1 MYSAECY
8 DASTGDQL
16 SHWSHRLLRGQFRD
30 GPHGP
35 ESLTLT
41 VRANR
46 YEAAHWLRRIGTGVI
61 RVGSRNGVRWSGRLT
76 DVQMQTGAMTIQA
89 RGWWDALNDLNM
101 TCAWSRSQP
110 QAWKALNS
118 ADISTVNAPRWQQE
132 LRNGLIWTPRKNNQY
147 DQSNKAAFGLRV
159 PHNSTPGRTWQTLSF
174 NYSING
180 GILWKLEA
188 ESRTFGWASAVSL
201 WTATGSVTPPATG
214 SANIT
219 LGANAND
226 ALVILFYFNTA
237 SPVNFT
243 GETGTVSAAITDL
256 RAKTHTGSTV
266 TAAPVINAI
275 SSYINANNA
284 SMLNAATSQVLSP
297 GIDWYDLEFTDIPV
311 TKAAESVTPE
321 GWECGVTV
329 DQQMYLRTEGSVGR
343 LWHVA
348 GGIDVQRSLSRV
360 RNAARV
366 GYGHADGEMR
376 RNSATTHT
384 ASNAQYGVR
393 REIFDRTQGTSQ
405 TEANE
410 VRDDLLSANAQPD
423 PALRLTVQR
432 LYGESQG
439 RVPRGMWGSVR
450 VGDTLSL
457 MNVPAEWNS
466 AEKLQAAIVRGV
478 TVDLVGGQVSL
489 DIEPAES
496 LAWAIASPAR
506 YRQPLR
512 EPIVR

>member
-8 DASTGDQL
+8 DPSSGDQL
-16 SHWSHRLLRGQFRD
+16 SNWSHRLVRGQFRD
-30 GPHGP
+30 GIHGP
-35 ESLTLT
+35 ESLSMT

-46 YEAAHWLRRIGTGVI
+46 YEAAQWLRRIGTGVI

-76 DVQMQTGAMTIQA
+76 DVQMQAGQMLIQA
-89 RGWWDALNDLNM
+89 RGWWDALGDLRY
-101 TCAWSRSQP
+101 TCAWSRSEP
-110 QAWKALNS
+110 SAWRILNS

-132 LRNGLIWTPRKNNQY
+132 TRNGLIWTPRKNNQY

-188 ESRTFGWASAVSL
+188 ESRTYGFASSVSL
-201 WTATGSVTPPATG
+201 WTATGSLTPPATG

-226 ALVILFYFNTA
+226 ALVLLFYYNTA

-243 GETGTVSAAITDL
+243 GETGTVSAAITDI

-266 TAAPVINAI
+266 VASSVINSI
-275 SSYINANNA
+275 STYINAQN
-284 SMLNAATSQVLSP
+284 STMLDPATGLVSSP
-297 GIDWYDLEFTDIPV
+297 GIDWYDLEFTDVPV
-311 TKAAESVTPE
+311 NSAADAVTPE

-329 DQQMYLRTEGSVGR
+329 DQQLYLRAEGSAGR

-348 GGIDVQRSLSRV
+348 GVQTVSRSLRQV
-360 RNAARV
+360 YNAARV
-366 GYGHADGEMR
+366 GYQHADGDMR
-376 RNSATTHT
+376 RTSATTGT
-384 ASNAQYGVR
+384 ASLAQFGVR
-393 REIFDRTQGTSQ
+393 REIFDRTQGTNQ

-410 VRDDLLSANAQPD
+410 VRDDLLSNHVQPD
-423 PALRLTVQR
+423 PALTIKVER
-432 LYGESQG
+432 LYGESQAL
-439 RVPRGMWGSVR
+439 VPRVMWGAIR

-466 AEKLQAAIVRGV
+466 AEKLTAAIVRGV
-478 TVDLVGGQVSL
+478 TVDIVTGQVTL
-489 DIEPAES
+489 EVDPVDS
-496 LAWAIASPAR
+496 LAWAVANPQR

-512 EPIVR
+512 QPVVR